1 LLLMKLKAEEKFAFL
16 QLSQYVARLDGEYG
30 PKEREV
36 VNEFCTEM
44 GIENVEFTHENFDV
58 EENLAIYTSSKSR
71 RIIVLSLMVLV
82 HIDDKFGIYE
92 HKTLD
97 KIAQYFEI
105 SEKELHLFSMWGK
118 AGSALYEQALVF
130 TEE

>member
-1 LLLMKLKAEEKFAFL
+1 MKLKPEEKFAFL
-16 QLSQYVARLDGEYG
+16 QLAQYVARLDGEYG
-30 PKEREV
+30 PKEREL
-36 VNEFCTEM
+36 VNEYCTEM
-44 GIENVEFTHENFDV
+44 GIENVEFTHESFNLD
-58 EENLAIYTSSKSR
+58 ENLPIYTSSKSQ
-71 RIIVLSLMVLV
+71 RIILLSLMVLV

-97 KIAQYFEI
+97 KIAQVFEI